1 MLNSI
6 VYNATERKAHIVI
19 INQEFIKKIQA
30 SINKYAKENWSFPFI
45 AGFMVLLFAAAVFL
59 ATGWASLAETTTI
72 CAYFSLVTGVLL
84 QLVCL
89 GKNRKEKEVVSYEP
103 S

>member
-1 MLNSI
+1 M
-6 VYNATERKAHIVI
+6 I

-30 SINKYAKENWSFPFI
+30 SINKYAKANWSFPFI

-59 ATGWASLAETTTI
+59 AAGWAFLAETTAI
-72 CAYFSLVTGVLL
+72 VAYFSLVAGVLL

-89 GKNRKEKEVVSYEP
+89 GKNRKEKGVLYEP